1 MSNTDAMA
9 DLFDVRELYDEVV
22 RTIQR
27 YSSTHDMS
35 ESGLGPEAHVAW
47 ALAALALHGIHN
59 VAEWAKDEADGI
71 KQYLLANWPAP
82 KLTVVKG

>member
-35 ESGLGPEAHVAW
+35 ESGLGPEAMRGHSLPLPCMAFITLPSGTKTKRMGSSNTCW
-47 ALAALALHGIHN
+47 RTGRRRN
-59 VAEWAKDEADGI
+59 
-71 KQYLLANWPAP
+71 
-82 KLTVVKG
+82 